1 MTYFR
6 DPLKYLLLAHP
17 TGSTIPIGTHSWEV
31 GSKSAVCDKAAGALH
46 ELTFSTCYPDMY
58 TCNDG
63 SCIGEKEF
71 QSWAANWN
79 SICYAE
85 KSDP

>member
-1 MTYFR
+1 M
-6 DPLKYLLLAHP
+6 KYLLLAHP

-46 ELTFSTCYPDMY
+46 ELTFSTCYPDKY

-63 SCIGEKEF
+63 SCIGEKELGGKF
-71 QSWAANWN
+71 N
-79 SICYAE
+79 SKACRNTYVGV
-85 KSDP
+85 